1 MPDKEVK
8 LRLRTPLGD
17 VIEVPAVMGT
27 QDRDYTLQVTIP
39 ALGPRVVVDRDYF
52 ECLLGLREELE
63 PLGYR
68 FLVNGARRNAW
79 PSGMARDMG
88 AGLSAYLL
96 ELGKHGSRPP
106 SVRIFEPA
114 DEAEIALVDEQR
126 AFYESWLRELPG
138 YR

>member
-8 LRLRTPLGD
+8 LKLRAPSGQ
-17 VIEVPAVMGT
+17 VIEVLAVMGT
-27 QDRDYTLQVTIP
+27 EDRDYTLQITVP
-39 ALGPRVVVDRDYF
+39 SLGSRVVVDRDYF
-52 ECLLGLREELE
+52 ECLLKLRDQLE

-88 AGLSAYLL
+88 AGVTAYLL
-96 ELGKHGSRPP
+96 ELGKHGERFP

-114 DEAEIALVDEQR
+114 DEVEIALVDEQR
-126 AFYESWLRELPG
+126 AFHDSWLKELHG
-138 YR
+138 FR

>member
-1 MPDKEVK
+1 MPDNE
-8 LRLRTPLGD
+8 LSIRLRTPLGEVID
-17 VIEVPAVMGT
+17 VSAVIGT
-27 QDRDYTLQVTIP
+27 QDRNYTLQITVP
-39 ALGPRVVVDRDYF
+39 ELGPRVVVDRDYF
-52 ECLLGLREELE
+52 ECLLCLREELE

-79 PSGMARDMG
+79 PSGMVRDMG
-88 AGLSAYLL
+88 AGLSAYIL
-96 ELGKHGSRPP
+96 ELGKHGTRPA

-114 DEAEIALVDEQR
+114 DESEIALVDEQR